1 MSDIIHLLPESI
13 ANQIAAGEVIQRP
26 ASVVKELVENAVDAG
41 ASEVQVVIKDAGK
54 TLIQV
59 IDNGK
64 GMSETDARM
73 AFERHATSKISKAD
87 DLFALTTM
95 GFRGEALASI
105 AAVAHVELKSR
116 QEASELGTHL
126 IISGSAV
133 ESQEPIA
140 CAVGSNFSIKNLF
153 FNVPARRK
161 FLKSNE
167 TEFRNIITEFE
178 RIALVYPEVSFLL
191 IHNDG
196 EIYNLP
202 SSGLKQRILNI
213 FGKNVNQQL
222 LPVEVKTSLINIS
235 GFVGKPDFVKKR
247 GAHQFFFV
255 NNRFMK
261 HPYFH
266 KAVMNAYEHIIST
279 GEMPNYFIY
288 FDLDPSS
295 IDVNIHPTKT
305 EIKFENEQPIWQ
317 ILSSAVKESLGKSN
331 AVPSI
336 NFDVDD
342 SIDIPVFHSDQQ
354 NPFTTPNVEIDKGY
368 NPFNASSNFSRPE
381 FDWEKLYEGF
391 EKGRSTEEIG
401 LPHEENFEM
410 EETSFESKV
419 SNVLESQDLL
429 ELPSKANDLP
439 SKMSAGKS
447 SSFRPTTGF
456 DTFSPTSQFN
466 QWDSQETF
474 QSSITVSASKSEG
487 AVEVVSKGTPEQQ
500 LFPSIPTVFYIQYK
514 HKYIITSV
522 KSGLMIVDQH
532 RAHVRILFDQYLTCL
547 KSKKAAS
554 QKLLFPEMISFTAG
568 ESAVLPTILDDLYFM
583 GFDLAHLGN
592 NTYSINGVPVG
603 LDKANPIELLK
614 SALYDVLET
623 GLSAHDKITET
634 LALSFARSA
643 AIQSGKSLTT
653 EEMDNLIAN
662 LFSSSSPNIGP
673 DGSII
678 VSMIEDDEF
687 AKRFK

>member
-178 RIALVYPEVSFLL
+178 RIVLVYPEVSFLL

-235 GFVGKPDFVKKR
+235 GFVGKP
-247 GAHQFFFV
+247 
-255 NNRFMK
+255 
-261 HPYFH
+261 
-266 KAVMNAYEHIIST
+266 
-279 GEMPNYFIY
+279 
-288 FDLDPSS
+288 
-295 IDVNIHPTKT
+295 
-305 EIKFENEQPIWQ
+305 
-317 ILSSAVKESLGKSN
+317 
-331 AVPSI
+331 
-336 NFDVDD
+336 
-342 SIDIPVFHSDQQ
+342 
-354 NPFTTPNVEIDKGY
+354 
-368 NPFNASSNFSRPE
+368 
-381 FDWEKLYEGF
+381 
-391 EKGRSTEEIG
+391 
-401 LPHEENFEM
+401 
-410 EETSFESKV
+410 
-419 SNVLESQDLL
+419 
-429 ELPSKANDLP
+429 
-439 SKMSAGKS
+439 
-447 SSFRPTTGF
+447 
-456 DTFSPTSQFN
+456 
-466 QWDSQETF
+466 
-474 QSSITVSASKSEG
+474 
-487 AVEVVSKGTPEQQ
+487 
-500 LFPSIPTVFYIQYK
+500 
-514 HKYIITSV
+514 
-522 KSGLMIVDQH
+522 
-532 RAHVRILFDQYLTCL
+532 
-547 KSKKAAS
+547 
-554 QKLLFPEMISFTAG
+554 
-568 ESAVLPTILDDLYFM
+568 
-583 GFDLAHLGN
+583 
-592 NTYSINGVPVG
+592 
-603 LDKANPIELLK
+603 
-614 SALYDVLET
+614 
-623 GLSAHDKITET
+623 
-634 LALSFARSA
+634 
-643 AIQSGKSLTT
+643 
-653 EEMDNLIAN
+653 
-662 LFSSSSPNIGP
+662 
-673 DGSII
+673 
-678 VSMIEDDEF
+678 
-687 AKRFK
+687 